1 MGDALPFGCLNVVG
15 LGSVLVVVSFNDN
28 VAMATLFCMG
38 SPHQLVADRANH
50 CDAPLGELPGEF
62 FEQRGGRQGAD
73 VRTIPGAG
81 ASALG
86 AFSLCSGCGTRG
98 AIVRG
103 FLWSDRH
110 NESEGMLR
118 GALQYA

>member
-28 VAMATLFCMG
+28 LAMATLFCMG
-38 SPHQLVADRANH
+38 SPHQLVADRSNH
-50 CDAPLGELPGEF
+50 CQAPLGELPGEF
-62 FEQRGGRQGAD
+62 FEQRGRRQGAD
-73 VRTIPGAG
+73 VRAIPGAG

-103 FLWSDRH
+103 SLLSDRH
-110 NESEGMLR
+110 DELGGMLSA
-118 GALQYA
+118 ALQYA